1 MNLGKKKNLASRTL
15 GIGKK
20 RIVFLKP
27 RLSEIKDVITKQD
40 IRDLKTEGAIVI
52 KDVKGRKKKVDSKR
66 KRGPGKV
73 KKNVSTRKQ
82 DYVIMTRKLRAYVKN
97 LRDNGKISKEKFY
110 DIRKKIR
117 NKAFKSKAHLKENL
131 KGTKNENN

>member
-52 KDVKGRKKKVDSKR
+52 KDVKGRKKKN
-66 KRGPGKV
+66 P
-73 KKNVSTRKQ
+73 
-82 DYVIMTRKLRAYVKN
+82 I
-97 LRDNGKISKEKFY
+97 
-110 DIRKKIR
+110 
-117 NKAFKSKAHLKENL
+117 
-131 KGTKNENN
+131 

>member
-1 MNLGKKKNLASRTL
+1 MNLKKKKRLASRTL

-40 IRDLKTEGAIVI
+40 IRDLKTEGAIII
-52 KDVKGRKKKVDSKR
+52 KEVKGRKKKVSSKR

-82 DYVIMTRKLRAYVKN
+82 DYVIMTRKLRAYLKN
-97 LRDNGKISKEKFY
+97 LKDNGKISREEFY
-110 DIRKKIR
+110 NLRKKIR
-117 NKAFKSKAHLKENL
+117 NKIFKSKAHLKENL
-131 KGTKNENN
+131 KGRKNENN